1 MNAAARS
8 ARSKAIRSTPGSHP
22 VSLLPPFGF
31 YPQTRGHHFAVL
43 THHWLIMMPSTTRYH
58 SWRHAGAQ
66 GSPDLPTAVL
76 PSPFSVFRPRCGPP
90 PAFCPPPLR
99 SFSSSVNSVSLWFN
113 CRASCS
119 SCLRGD
125 FFSFLER
132 IMLQKNP
139 ASTREAILR
148 SGKRNSLVERIGG
161 PYAAEVV
168 MVALASRTPQN
179 VRPVSEPVPR
189 RRPQVLVCI
198 PGVSVRATLDTIQAG
213 IDKLAQALSLN
224 TEAVARNDHD
234 LCQENTRQQTTP
246 PGKG

>member
-1 MNAAARS
+1 
-8 ARSKAIRSTPGSHP
+8 
-22 VSLLPPFGF
+22 
-31 YPQTRGHHFAVL
+31 
-43 THHWLIMMPSTTRYH
+43 
-58 SWRHAGAQ
+58 
-66 GSPDLPTAVL
+66 
-76 PSPFSVFRPRCGPP
+76 
-90 PAFCPPPLR
+90 
-99 SFSSSVNSVSLWFN
+99 
-113 CRASCS
+113 
-119 SCLRGD
+119 
-125 FFSFLER
+125 
-132 IMLQKNP
+132 MLQKNP
-139 ASTREAILR
+139 APTREAILR